1 MLQDF
6 LSKIGLLQLDIRILL
21 GDWNVKLGG
30 NVLWGRMMLV
40 NINGERL
47 VEFCQLDSLV
57 IGGTKF
63 LHKHGSESSVD
74 SMEITRQKK
83 IR

>member
-21 GDWNVKLGG
+21 GDWNVKSDRTTLGG

-63 LHKHGSESSVD
+63 LHKHGS
-74 SMEITRQKK
+74 
-83 IR
+83 